1 MSICSSISQR
11 ATANCGRSF
20 LLSFRSRSYRL
31 QHRST
36 CCQAKGFGSSEPK
49 AAKGKAGKQKS
60 AEPRRSSK
68 QKAPKQK
75 PAPTPTSASAA
86 EADVIDV
93 EGSVV
98 DMRIP
103 VTVSSLAL
111 LCTGPDSH
119 HPLSGL
125 EAMSYF
131 IAQLNAQV
139 GKAAVYMPFHRS
151 LLDFLALA
159 KPPY

>member
-1 MSICSSISQR
+1 MSVYSSISQQ
-11 ATANCGRSF
+11 TAVKCGQSS
-20 LLSFRSRSYRL
+20 LLSCRPRPYHL
-31 QHRST
+31 QHRSI
-36 CCQAKGFGSSEPK
+36 CCQAKGFGSSDPRP
-49 AAKGKAGKQKS
+49 AKGKAGKQKS
-60 AEPRRSSK
+60 AGPRHSSK

-75 PAPTPTSASAA
+75 PAPAPTPASAA

-111 LCTGPDSH
+111 PCTDTDSH
-119 HPLSGL
+119 HLLSDS

-131 IAQLNAQV
+131 IAQLNAHV
-139 GKAAVYMPFHRS
+139 GKAAVYMPSHRS

-159 KPPY
+159 RPPY